1 MKNVVLLAKRRQLKL
16 LISVIRNQIRE
27 SLCSQKKILLILL
40 ILKIVLTRRKI
51 LLTNM
56 LFLRHRDDVD
66 KCPEKTL

>member
-56 LFLRHRDDVD
+56 LFLRHRYDVD